1 MQHQGHLNT
10 TKGKFMSIIVTSWQ
24 TASLTL
30 GNIQDFNEFI
40 NQNSQRGFEVKAM
53 STYGITERNGN
64 LLQFYNVL
72 MQRPVAWSDSDGQ
85 VSYPD

>member
-1 MQHQGHLNT
+1 
-10 TKGKFMSIIVTSWQ
+10 MSIIVTSWQ

-72 MQRPVAWSDSDGQ
+72 MQRPVAWSNSDGQ

>member
-1 MQHQGHLNT
+1 
-10 TKGKFMSIIVTSWQ
+10 MSIIVTSWQ

-30 GNIQDFNEFI
+30 GNIQDFNEFV
-40 NQNSQRGFEVKAM
+40 NQNSKRGFEVKAM

-72 MQRPVAWSDSDGQ
+72 MQRPVSWTESDGP

>member
-1 MQHQGHLNT
+1 
-10 TKGKFMSIIVTSWQ
+10 MSIIVTSWQ

-30 GNIQDFNEFI
+30 GNIQDFNEFV
-40 NQNSQRGFEVKAM
+40 NQNSKRGFEVKAM
-53 STYGITERNGN
+53 STYGIAERNGN

-72 MQRPVAWSDSDGQ
+72 MQRPVSWTESDGP

>member
-1 MQHQGHLNT
+1 
-10 TKGKFMSIIVTSWQ
+10 MSIIVTSWQ